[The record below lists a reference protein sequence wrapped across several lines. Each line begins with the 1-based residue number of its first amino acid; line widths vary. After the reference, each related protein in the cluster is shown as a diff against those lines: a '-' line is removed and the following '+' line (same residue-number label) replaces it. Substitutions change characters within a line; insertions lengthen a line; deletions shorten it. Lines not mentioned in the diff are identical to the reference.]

1 MVYTDDAMKDV
12 AALVHSLLIL
22 VSQSTFLAS
31 GVKKMIKKKEVTAIL
46 LDPITEKLLDEMEA
60 GRTRHKKTVSQ
71 LQEIAL
77 KLEPYTKL

>member
-46 LDPITEKLLDEMEA
+46 LDPTTEKLLDEMEA

>member
-1 MVYTDDAMKDV
+1 MKDV

-46 LDPITEKLLDEMEA
+46 LDPTTEKLLDEMEA